1 MVIMVLSPTPT
12 AKYLIVTNYKLWG
25 ISIAF
30 PNSLLSFSL
39 HPKAH
44 AYLLIKQLQD
54 KKKKAEWRGIG
65 GLSPSDY
72 LLLRRDTPRFHI
84 QWQNNQRCLGTLNMR
99 SGTSSCLLPQIQL
112 TIFFSSLAFRL
123 WFFFQRH
130 YYRNI

>member
-1 MVIMVLSPTPT
+1 MVLSPTPT

-54 KKKKAEWRGIG
+54 KKKKQSG
-65 GLSPSDY
+65 GALVVF
-72 LLLRRDTPRFHI
+72 LLPTI
-84 QWQNNQRCLGTLNMR
+84 CCLGEIR
-99 SGTSSCLLPQIQL
+99 PDFISSDKI
-112 TIFFSSLAFRL
+112 IRDA
-123 WFFFQRH
+123 WGH
-130 YYRNI
+130 